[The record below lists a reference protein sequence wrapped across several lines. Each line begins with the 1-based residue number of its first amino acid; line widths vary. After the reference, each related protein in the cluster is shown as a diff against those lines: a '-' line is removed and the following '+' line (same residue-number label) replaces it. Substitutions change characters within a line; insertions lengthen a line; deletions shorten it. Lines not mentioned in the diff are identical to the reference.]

1 MITRLI
7 SSKRQNLNID
17 ILKVGSLRA
26 LLEVLIDCYSE
37 VTFSKN
43 SFLRTGLPPGHIGFI
58 VLKLRILILL
68 DSSVSD
74 VDNI

>member
-1 MITRLI
+1 MIALLI

-17 ILKVGSLRA
+17 VLKVGSSRA
-26 LLEVLIDCYSE
+26 IPEVLIHCCSE

-43 SFLRTGLPPGHIGFI
+43 SFLRTDLSPGHLHLI
-58 VLKLRILILL
+58 VEIRILILL

-74 VDNI
+74 VNNI